1 MPKINSII
9 RLSCWIAAVITVA
22 TAGARADDSQC
33 YLPTVGPTSL
43 RFQKV
48 QVFKP
53 LKVPPLSM
61 ENASLTDETGAPEK
75 MSNPLSPS
83 GLNDIPARYFLP
95 TTLWLNRLSGQGE
108 IESTPGAD
116 IYYSASN
123 PSTNSQPTIAPASD
137 LLNISPQMLAEYFK
151 PGQPLRSKGANTS
164 VYVPVDFKP
173 ATPTVTPPSSA
184 TYNSPP

>member
-1 MPKINSII
+1 M
-9 RLSCWIAAVITVA
+9 V
-22 TAGARADDSQC
+22 
-33 YLPTVGPTSL
+33 
-43 RFQKV
+43 
-48 QVFKP
+48 KP
-53 LKVPPLSM
+53 YKLPPLSM
-61 ENASLTDETGAPEK
+61 ENASLTDDTTAPDK
-75 MSNPLSPS
+75 AQNPLSAPGFAS
-83 GLNDIPARYFLP
+83 SLNDIPARYFLP

-108 IESTPGAD
+108 TESTPAAD

-151 PGQPLRSKGANTS
+151 PGQPGQPLRSKGANTS